1 MEGQFEGQ
9 NPAMATQESKSEGDM
24 LSESKNHFQA
34 ILQLLQLID
43 TLLPEDKH
51 KNYSDKLNHGTRD
64 NRKSFDFVDSI
75 TNLILKLW
83 QLLPVGVC
91 IQLMA
96 LSWST
101 HQAKSL
107 PMRKHRYVHSI
118 LIYLVFLKFIQPA
131 PMDIEEEL
139 LSNDLY
145 DASAGQ
151 HLQVATV
158 ANSRFFNPKD
168 FPDSRLHATTLFEIS
183 NYEFLDDT

>member
-1 MEGQFEGQ
+1 MEGQFEAQ
-9 NPAMATQESKSEGDM
+9 NPAMATQESKTKGEM

-51 KNYSDKLNHGTRD
+51 KNHSDKLNHGTRD
-64 NRKSFDFVDSI
+64 NCKLFDFVDSI
-75 TNLILKLW
+75 TNLMMRNDEVVAAVACGGPYPTHGLIL
-83 QLLPVGVC
+83 VD
-91 IQLMA
+91 
-96 LSWST
+96 SSRE
-101 HQAKSL
+101 
-107 PMRKHRYVHSI
+107 MRKHRYIPSI
-118 LIYLVFLKFIQPA
+118 LIYLVFLKFIQPV

-145 DASAGQ
+145 NVLAGQ

-168 FPDSRLHATTLFEIS
+168 FPDSTDFMLLPFS
-183 NYEFLDDT
+183 